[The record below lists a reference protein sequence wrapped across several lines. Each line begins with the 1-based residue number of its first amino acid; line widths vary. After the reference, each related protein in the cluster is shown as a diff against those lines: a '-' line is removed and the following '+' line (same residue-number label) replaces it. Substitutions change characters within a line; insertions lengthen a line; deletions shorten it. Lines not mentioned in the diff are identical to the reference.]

1 MLSSNMFICCY
12 NNVINMKDSN
22 DFRPGP
28 ICGDDDYDFEG
39 YNRNARDRARAK
51 NTMRPSDAKK
61 KEKRDIDSALGKRGS
76 KEREQKSRELHNSK
90 KKNGDANY
98 NNKAYDDLV
107 NGNFHKF
114 YISPVEKI
122 VLVGVGIAIIGGNIV
137 EDVAT
142 RGLGIANDGITITAG
157 GALIIRAFGG
167 Y

>member
-1 MLSSNMFICCY
+1 MLENYI
-12 NNVINMKDSN
+12 
-22 DFRPGP
+22 
-28 ICGDDDYDFEG
+28 EG
-39 YNRNARDRARAK
+39 
-51 NTMRPSDAKK
+51 
-61 KEKRDIDSALGKRGS
+61 KRDIDSALGKRGS

-90 KKNGDANY
+90 KKDGDANY
-98 NNKAYDDLV
+98 NKAYDDLV

-122 VLVGVGIAIIGGNIV
+122 VLVGVGIAIIGGTIV

-142 RGLGIANDGITITAG
+142 GGLGIANDGITITAG

>member
-1 MLSSNMFICCY
+1 
-12 NNVINMKDSN
+12 
-22 DFRPGP
+22 
-28 ICGDDDYDFEG
+28 
-39 YNRNARDRARAK
+39 
-51 NTMRPSDAKK
+51 
-61 KEKRDIDSALGKRGS
+61 
-76 KEREQKSRELHNSK
+76 LHNSK

-122 VLVGVGIAIIGGNIV
+122 VLVGAGIAIIGGTIV

-142 RGLGIANDGITITAG
+142 GGLGIANDGITITAG